1 MTDDLAWDAQWAEE
15 FERHRPHLR
24 AIAYRMLGSLTEAD
38 DAVQD
43 TWLRL
48 SRSEGQ
54 PIQNLGGWLT
64 TAVGRVCIDILRART
79 ARRET
84 LTGTWLPEPVVSFD
98 DHHDPEQQTLLAD
111 SVGLALLVVLES
123 LQPAERLAF
132 VLHDMFGVP
141 YDQIAPIIGKSPAAT
156 RQIASRARRRVQGA
170 PTAPDADLAT
180 QRRVVDAFL
189 AAARRG
195 DFDALITLLDPD
207 VTFHA
212 DTGERRVPARPLL
225 TGAREV
231 AAETV
236 AQGPNFAASCYPALV
251 NGAIGVIVRPAS
263 TIIGVAAITVID
275 ERITEIDLIIDPRKL
290 AALNIRGITAL
301 DPIRDY

>member
-1 MTDDLAWDAQWAEE
+1 
-15 FERHRPHLR
+15 
-24 AIAYRMLGSLTEAD
+24 MLGSLTEAD

-48 SRSEGQ
+48 SRSDGQ
-54 PIQNLGGWLT
+54 SIHNLAGWLT
-64 TAVGRVCIDILRART
+64 TAVGRACIDILRTRT

-84 LTGTWLPEPVVSFD
+84 LTGTWLPEPVVSLD

-132 VLHDMFGVP
+132 VLHDMFAVP
-141 YDQIAPIIGKSPAAT
+141 YEQIAPIIGKTPAAT

-170 PTAPDADLAT
+170 PTTPDPDLAT

-207 VTFHA
+207 ATFHA
-212 DTGERRVPARPLL
+212 DTGADRARARPLL

-231 AAETV
+231 AAEV
-236 AQGPNFAASCYPALV
+236 AARGPAFAASCHPALV
-251 NGAIGVIVRPAS
+251 NGAVGVIVRPA
-263 TIIGVAAITVID
+263 TAIIGVAAITVID

-290 AALNIRGITAL
+290 ATLNVH
-301 DPIRDY
+301 DN

>member
-1 MTDDLAWDAQWAEE
+1 MTDTPTRDAWYVEE
-15 FERHRPHLR
+15 FEQQRPHLR

-48 SRSEGQ
+48 SRSAGQ
-54 PIQNLGGWLT
+54 SIHNLAGWLT
-64 TAVGRVCIDILRART
+64 TAVGRACIDILRTRT
-79 ARRET
+79 ARREI
-84 LTGTWLPEPVVSFD
+84 LTGTWLPEPVVSLD

-132 VLHDMFGVP
+132 VLHDMFAVP
-141 YDQIAPIIGKSPAAT
+141 YEQIAPIIGKTPAAT

-170 PTAPDADLAT
+170 PTTPDPDLAT

-207 VTFHA
+207 ATFHA
-212 DTGERRVPARPLL
+212 DTGADRARARPLL

-231 AAETV
+231 AAEIT
-236 AQGPNFAASCYPALV
+236 ARGPSFAASCHPALV
-251 NGAIGVIVRPAS
+251 NGAIGVIVRPA
-263 TIIGVAAITVID
+263 TAIIGVAAITVID

-290 AALNIRGITAL
+290 ATLNVH
-301 DPIRDY
+301 DN